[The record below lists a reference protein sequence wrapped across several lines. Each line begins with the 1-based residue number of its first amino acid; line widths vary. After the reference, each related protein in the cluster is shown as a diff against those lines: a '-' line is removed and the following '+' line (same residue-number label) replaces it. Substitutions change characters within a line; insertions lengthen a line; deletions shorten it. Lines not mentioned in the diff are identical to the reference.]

1 MRHMKNPKIQAL
13 VADFAAALER
23 LVHEQALAT
32 VSQALGPFTSATST
46 KASAPKAKAKPAKR
60 PAAAAAKKAP
70 AAKPKAAK
78 SSGKRARRTN
88 ADLERDAGRI
98 LGYVKSHP
106 GQRAE
111 AIKKAL
117 GIASNHW
124 ALPVALL
131 IQRGSISAKGEKRAT
146 SYSAR

>member
-1 MRHMKNPKIQAL
+1 MKNPKIQAL

-32 VSQALGPFTSATST
+32 VSQALGPFTTATSSKT
-46 KASAPKAKAKPAKR
+46 TTPKSKAKPAKR
-60 PAAAAAKKAP
+60 AAVGAPKKAKAP
-70 AAKPKAAK
+70 AAKPKAAR
-78 SSGKRARRTN
+78 SSGKRARRTT

-131 IQRGSISAKGEKRAT
+131 VQRGAITAKGEKRAT